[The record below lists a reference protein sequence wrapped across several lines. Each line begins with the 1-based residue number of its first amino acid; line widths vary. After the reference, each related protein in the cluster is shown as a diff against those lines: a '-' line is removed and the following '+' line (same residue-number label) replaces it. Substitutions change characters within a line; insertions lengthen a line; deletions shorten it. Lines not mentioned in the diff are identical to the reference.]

1 VPHLG
6 LGSVGRRFG
15 GDVALRRRR
24 PRARGRRARRRQR
37 HRGARG
43 RAARG
48 ARSARGR
55 AGRAAGRRR
64 DRLSEAPLS
73 GILAID
79 KPEGWTSHDVVAVVR
94 GVLGVRR
101 VGHAGTLDPLATG
114 LLALLVGETT
124 RATER
129 LHTAPKVYDA
139 VVRFGSETA
148 TDDREGEPTRSA
160 PPPAGAHAIESAL
173 VPLRGAIRQVPPA
186 YAAVKVGGRTA
197 YSRAR
202 GGETVELA
210 AREVQVHRLEMTE
223 WRSPDARLLIVCGS
237 GTYVRSI
244 ARDLGRALGSAA
256 HLAALRRLAIGALDA
271 ADAIGIEALR
281 AAGRDAA
288 VARLRVMDDS
298 VLALPRRYLD
308 GAAAKL
314 VGAGGRT

>member
-1 VPHLG
+1 
-6 LGSVGRRFG
+6 
-15 GDVALRRRR
+15 VA
-24 PRARGRRARRRQR
+24 
-37 HRGARG
+37 
-43 RAARG
+43 
-48 ARSARGR
+48 
-55 AGRAAGRRR
+55 
-64 DRLSEAPLS
+64 
-73 GILAID
+73 
-79 KPEGWTSHDVVAVVR
+79 R
-94 GVLGVRR
+94 GVLGLRR
-101 VGHAGTLDPLATG
+101 IGHGGTLDPLATG

-148 TDDREGEPTRSA
+148 TDDREGHTTRSA
-160 PPPAGAHAIESAL
+160 APPADGGDVDAAL
-173 VPLRGAIRQVPPA
+173 APLRGAIRQVPPA

-202 GGETVELA
+202 SGETVDLA
-210 AREVQVHRLEMTE
+210 AREVQVHRIEMTE
-223 WRSPDARLLIVCGS
+223 WHPPDARLLIVCSS

-256 HLAALRRLAIGALDA
+256 HLAALRRLAIGALDVS
-271 ADAIGIEALR
+271 DAIRIEALR

-298 VLALPRRYLD
+298 VLVLPSRYLD
-308 GAAAKL
+308 ESAGRL